1 MREHR
6 HRVDTSVEVSGRH
19 DFAVRDKRIRLLR
32 HRVHRI
38 FRPTFSDDRETPLL
52 WAEDAAIGARDLP
65 DVASEGICDRLTRR
79 ANHLGR

>member
-19 DFAVRDKRIRLLR
+19 DFAVRDKRIRLMR

-38 FRPTFSDDRETPLL
+38 FRQ
-52 WAEDAAIGARDLP
+52 
-65 DVASEGICDRLTRR
+65 RLVTIAKRPS
-79 ANHLGR
+79 